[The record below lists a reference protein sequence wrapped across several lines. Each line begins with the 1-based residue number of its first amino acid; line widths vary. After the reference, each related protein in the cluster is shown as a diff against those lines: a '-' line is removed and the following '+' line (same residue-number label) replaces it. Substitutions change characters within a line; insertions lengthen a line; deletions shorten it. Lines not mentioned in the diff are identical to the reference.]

1 MKTDSNTVGE
11 TTPPSI
17 SQGEYLCS
25 ETALYHVEY
34 VGPGRVLLE
43 DCRTSTLLDIPIADT
58 VRLRHVTPAPSA
70 S

>member
-1 MKTDSNTVGE
+1 MKTHTNIVTE
-11 TTPPSI
+11 TTRTPI

-25 ETALYHVEY
+25 ETALYYVEY

-58 VRLRHVTPAPSA
+58 TRLRHVTPAA